1 MARLAGVLLLLTI
14 AAIGVLYAID
24 YKIPISEDEAV
35 QRELRLNTDT
45 ADLNRRVN
53 DAIKRDDIDDATM
66 FSDIAGFMGL
76 DLPPET
82 KTRLQNATSTVA
94 NVVRDTGQF
103 ATGFVTGEG
112 LSMAGIAGAIAA
124 DLTVVGDVRDIAGEG
139 AKLVQGKDYNE
150 LILGLS
156 VVGVAATAATVAT
169 GGGGVVAKAG
179 VSILKVAK
187 RSGHLTVE
195 FGRTL
200 TRMTRDAVNLPELG
214 RVLRN
219 TNLSD
224 LRATE
229 AAVTS
234 YAKTVKGA
242 EIFPVVAKL
251 NDISRVTSPSETVRL
266 LKYVRT
272 TENLD
277 DIARMSARYGKKT
290 RGIIE
295 ITGKAA
301 LRAFKTGLNI
311 IEFIIEKI
319 LWFLGWL
326 ATLFGVGAT
335 KRVVRGV
342 RGSRS
347 AHAASGGGGGIG
359 GVR

>member
-1 MARLAGVLLLLTI
+1 M
-14 AAIGVLYAID
+14 
-24 YKIPISEDEAV
+24 
-35 QRELRLNTDT
+35 
-45 ADLNRRVN
+45 
-53 DAIKRDDIDDATM
+53 
-66 FSDIAGFMGL
+66 
-76 DLPPET
+76 
-82 KTRLQNATSTVA
+82 
-94 NVVRDTGQF
+94 
-103 ATGFVTGEG
+103 
-112 LSMAGIAGAIAA
+112 
-124 DLTVVGDVRDIAGEG
+124 
-139 AKLVQGKDYNE
+139 VQGKDYNE

-187 RSGHLTVE
+187 RSGHLTAE

-224 LRATE
+224 MRATE
-229 AAVTS
+229 AAITS

-242 EIFPVVAKL
+242 EIFPVIARL
-251 NDISRVTSPSETVRL
+251 NDISRVTSPAETVRL

-295 ITGKAA
+295 ITGKAS

-326 ATLFGVGAT
+326 ATLFGMAGTRRVFRGMRGGGGGGGA
-335 KRVVRGV
+335 
-342 RGSRS
+342 
-347 AHAASGGGGGIG
+347 APAGGGIG
-359 GVR
+359 GAR